1 MNYTPIFNDLKLMK
15 PIKTSLKTQ
24 TSCNTN
30 IKAII
35 FDIYGTLIISSSG
48 DIGQNKLKNKHAL
61 KAFEKSG
68 FEINTKHSSEKMTFI
83 IIEKY
88 QKMITLEKEKKPY
101 PFPDIDILKVWKQ
114 IIKSLEKTSFI
125 KKKGSIKKLA
135 TCFECITNPTYP
147 MPFFKEV
154 LDYLKSKKITLGIIS
169 NAQFYT
175 PLLMKHFFNK
185 LSFQNSFKDFFPK
198 SLCFYS
204 YKNFRAKP
212 DSFNFLHLKK
222 KLSKKNISAEQTLFI
237 GNDLLKD
244 ILPAS
249 QVNFK
254 TALFAGDKR
263 SLNLRKGNQQIQ
275 SLKPT
280 YILNSLKDIYSI
292 IA

>member
-1 MNYTPIFNDLKLMK
+1 MNYTPIFNDLKLIK
-15 PIKTSLKTQ
+15 PIKTSLKAKIN
-24 TSCNTN
+24 CNKN

-35 FDIYGTLIISSSG
+35 FDIYGTLIISDSG
-48 DIGQNKLKNKHAL
+48 DIGQNNLKNKQAL

-68 FEINTKHSSEKMTFI
+68 FEINKKHFPEKIASI
-83 IIEKY
+83 IIKKY
-88 QKMITLEKEKKPY
+88 QKVIILEKEKKPY
-101 PFPDIDILKVWKQ
+101 PFPEIDVLKIWKK
-114 IIKSLEKTSFI
+114 IIKSLEKASLI

-135 TCFECITNPTYP
+135 IYFECITNPTYP
-147 MPFFKEV
+147 MPFFKEI
-154 LDYLKSKKITLGIIS
+154 LNYLKSKKITLGIIS

-175 PLLMKHFFNK
+175 PLLMSYFFNK
-185 LSFQNSFKDFFPK
+185 LFFQNSFKDFFPK

-222 KLSKKNISAEQTLFI
+222 KLAKKNISAEQTLFI

-263 SLNLRKGNQQIQ
+263 SLNLRKGNQKIQ

-280 YILNSLKDIYSI
+280 YVLTSLKDIYSI
-292 IA
+292 II